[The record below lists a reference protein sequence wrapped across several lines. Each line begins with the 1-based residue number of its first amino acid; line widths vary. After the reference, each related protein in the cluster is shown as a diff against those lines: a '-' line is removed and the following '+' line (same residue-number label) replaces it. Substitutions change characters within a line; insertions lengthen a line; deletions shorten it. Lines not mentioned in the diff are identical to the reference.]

1 MAKKAT
7 AKVTNNV
14 GTIFSTESAV
24 RALAEKSKGS
34 ELELTNKDAALV
46 IDMFKDVITDALAT
60 GQKVQLTGFLT
71 FEPSYR
77 KAREGNNVATNEKME
92 IPESIVVNAK
102 AGKKIKDVVKA
113 LPDEVFA
120 AIKAQ
125 AEGKGATP
133 AAAPKAA
140 AKKTAKK

>member
-7 AKVTNNV
+7 QKVTNNV

-46 IDMFKDVITDALAT
+46 IEMFKDVISDAVAT

-71 FEPSYR
+71 LEPSYR

-92 IPESIVVNAK
+92 IPESVVLNAK
-102 AGKKIKDVVKA
+102 AGKKLKDVVKA
-113 LPDEVFA
+113 LPADVFA

-125 AEGKGATP
+125 AENKGAAP
-133 AAAPKAA
+133 ASKAG
-140 AKKTAKK
+140 AKKGKK